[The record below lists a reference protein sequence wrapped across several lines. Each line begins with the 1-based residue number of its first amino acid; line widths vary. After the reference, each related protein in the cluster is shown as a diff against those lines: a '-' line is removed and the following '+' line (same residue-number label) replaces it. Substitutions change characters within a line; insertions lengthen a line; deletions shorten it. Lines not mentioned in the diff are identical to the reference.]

1 MNFNDIAKKRFSA
14 RTYLD
19 KEIPQ
24 DILNEILEAAHVA
37 PTAANL
43 QPVRIFVIKSEEAK
57 AKLSKGANIYKA
69 PLALLVCADKS
80 KAWTRPFDGHQS
92 GDIDASILTDHMMLS
107 ATEKGL
113 GSVWICYFKPD
124 VISEEFNLPENMVP
138 INILALGYTDE
149 KSAADRHCQTRIS
162 MEELVSYL

>member
-69 PLALLVCADKS
+69 PVALLVCADKS

-113 GSVWICYFKPD
+113 DSAVFRVCIKPQIKKYTPKT
-124 VISEEFNLPENMVP
+124 VFNFWG
-138 INILALGYTDE
+138 IL
-149 KSAADRHCQTRIS
+149 H
-162 MEELVSYL
+162 